1 MHRAHAIR
9 VDGRCV
15 TDITDRSL
23 VLERIRDEFDWH
35 PDRPV
40 SLIVLEAV
48 IMSWLP
54 IGQRDGLVV
63 ILQRLT
69 EPALA
74 PIVGSCHRWAVSI
87 VADGAAGRTSSPEA
101 RVVTIRRAMLRS

>member
-1 MHRAHAIR
+1 MR
-9 VDGRCV
+9 VIG
-15 TDITDRSL
+15 TLIELYSL
-23 VLERIRDEFDWH
+23 V
-35 PDRPV
+35 
-40 SLIVLEAV
+40 VLGAV

-54 IGQRDGLVV
+54 IGQRNGLVV

-87 VADGAAGRTSSPEA
+87 C
-101 RVVTIRRAMLRS
+101 RRWCCWSYFKS